1 MRSGNGATGPPGK
14 KGSHHAVD
22 GYRMAYERPADS
34 IPEAELN
41 LLAAV
46 YRFVLDR
53 YQEHDDVATNGAE
66 GSGKLAE

>member
-1 MRSGNGATGPPGK
+1 
-14 KGSHHAVD
+14 
-22 GYRMAYERPADS
+22 MAYERPADS